1 MAGDLVKT
9 DCPAWGSLHQ
19 AVIKTDK
26 NNRPYIYCAECGSQF
41 ITRNERQADGLRA
54 RFADSTVTV
63 PSVTVPSVTV
73 EGNRSVADLVAD
85 IRATGATTSSRGHDD
100 TEKKPSP
107 PPQKRSVWAPLIG
120 S

>member
-54 RFADSTVTV
+54 RFADSTVA
-63 PSVTVPSVTV
+63 VPSVTV
-73 EGNRSVADLVAD
+73 EDNRSVADLVAD

-100 TEKKPSP
+100 TETKPSP

>member
-63 PSVTVPSVTV
+63 AVPSVT
-73 EGNRSVADLVAD
+73 GTDRRTVADLVDD
-85 IRATGATTSSRGHDD
+85 IRAMGATTASRGHDD
-100 TEKKPSP
+100 TETKPSP
-107 PPQKRSVWAPLIG
+107 QQPKRSVWAPLIG

>member
-63 PSVTVPSVTV
+63 PSVTVAAKPEPIQVQAV
-73 EGNRSVADLVAD
+73 QGGEE
-85 IRATGATTSSRGHDD
+85 
-100 TEKKPSP
+100 TEETKPSP
-107 PPQKRSVWAPLIG
+107 PLPKRSVWAPLIG